1 MLDSQDF
8 CEIGFT
14 YYANTT
20 EKHTYRRL
28 LKIQQPVSQSVS
40 SVTHSCPTLCNPMS
54 RSSASLSITNSQSL
68 LKLMSIESL
77 MPSSHLI
84 PCRPLLLL
92 PSIPPSVR
100 VFSNESTLC
109 MSLSFSFSISPS
121 SEYPG
126 LISFKMDWL
135 NILEVQGT
143 TARELVKAH
152 LGNKAL
158 KNLIQ
163 YWMNTEWQIR
173 LISYDDAASLKEELE
188 SISSYL
194 SHLHFHEIL
203 FLVVMWKHPTLNL
216 VQFYKFKTQDNRRKK
231 YLSIKS

>member
-1 MLDSQDF
+1 
-8 CEIGFT
+8 
-14 YYANTT
+14 
-20 EKHTYRRL
+20 
-28 LKIQQPVSQSVS
+28 
-40 SVTHSCPTLCNPMS
+40 
-54 RSSASLSITNSQSL
+54 
-68 LKLMSIESL
+68 

-109 MSLSFSFSISPS
+109 MSWPKYWSFSFSISPS
-121 SEYPG
+121 NEYPG
-126 LISFKMDWL
+126 LISFKTDWL
-135 NILEVQGT
+135 NLLEVQGT
-143 TARELVKAH
+143 TARDLVKAH

-163 YWMNTEWQIR
+163 YWMNIAWQIR

-188 SISSYL
+188 SISWYL

-203 FLVVMWKHPTLNL
+203 FLFVMWKHPTLNL